1 MFARKCKSL
10 ALIKK
15 STNVCDICKACLV
28 HPPLNLSCAIV
39 FLWPI
44 IHHAPVSCQSPD
56 FGACCGAK
64 SVLSVPNIVHRW
76 QSRRRLGA
84 EFDKTKRSL
93 RENEMLVELSYQAD
107 LARARPTS
115 CYTSRL
121 SLRNFFTLLT
131 SIQTRKRTFLKC
143 FTMEIVYFYF
153 INFSYFT

>member
-1 MFARKCKSL
+1 MFVISARRVWFVPLSIYL
-10 ALIKK
+10 EQQF
-15 STNVCDICKACLV
+15 SCDQSYIMHPYLV
-28 HPPLNLSCAIV
+28 NQPS
-39 FLWPI
+39 
-44 IHHAPVSCQSPD
+44 

-131 SIQTRKRTFLKC
+131 SIQTRKRIF
-143 FTMEIVYFYF
+143 F
-153 INFSYFT
+153 IMLYNRICVF